1 MTMKDRISTLVLFAA
16 ALLLITTA
24 TGCEK
29 DDNKPAS
36 DKLEGLIYY
45 YSDEVNKQIRVIDLN
60 AVSPFR
66 RTYTLSEEVTM
77 DVIAQDREELV
88 IKVYRPASTSP
99 MADKKG
105 MLLKSKNANGEWLFI
120 GNYPW
125 VGLTGI
131 ADGETWF
138 EASEYAEGA
147 TGFRFHEKEV
157 INGETIY
164 AIESTKYPGWY
175 FSHNGHP
182 IQGANLLCLEE
193 FPDVDKAPGFRIYKP
208 GVQVLEGDP
217 SVPHDV
223 EIGGE

>member
-1 MTMKDRISTLVLFAA
+1 MKNRNSTFVLLVT
-16 ALLLITTA
+16 ALLLFATA

-36 DKLEGLIYY
+36 DKLEGLFYY
-45 YSDEVNKQIRVIDLN
+45 YSDEANMQIRVIDLN

-66 RTYTLSEEVTM
+66 RSYTLSEEVTL
-77 DVIAQDREELV
+77 DLIAQDREELV
-88 IKVYRPASTSP
+88 IKAYRPATTSP
-99 MADKKG
+99 MVSKKG
-105 MLLKSKNANGEWLFI
+105 MLIKSKNANGEWLFI
-120 GNYPW
+120 GNNPW
-125 VGLTGI
+125 IGLTGI
-131 ADGETWF
+131 ADGETWS

-147 TGFRFHEKEV
+147 TGFRIHEKDV
-157 INGETIY
+157 VNGETIY

-208 GVQVLEGDP
+208 DVQVLEGDP
-217 SVPHDV
+217 SVPKIF
-223 EIGGE
+223 EIGGD